1 MTTLKLVTIIAE
13 EVLEA
18 TLEKEILALGAKGY
32 TVSTVRGK
40 GEQGKRENIWEGGN
54 IKIETVVAAE
64 VSQKILDHLQRKY
77 FNKYAMV
84 AFVSEVQVV
93 RPHHFT

>member
-1 MTTLKLVTIIAE
+1 MTTVKLVTIIAE

-32 TVSTVRGK
+32 TVTTVRGK

-54 IKIETVVAAE
+54 IKIETIVSPE
-64 VSQKILDHLQRKY
+64 VSEKIIDHVKRKY
-77 FNKYAMV
+77 FNQYAMV
-84 AFVSEVQVV
+84 AFVSDVQVV
-93 RPHHFT
+93 RPHHFL